1 MYPVPRAV
9 PVPVGIPVLAI
20 SVSKEVTHLPAAEV
34 VDLHQLTQKTNK
46 FPVRKTQHAFSLK
59 QNIKDVITPTENF
72 SLKTQSSIFF
82 LQCSQFSYP
91 HNLYECADLEGVKGG
106 LHPPY
111 PGKST
116 LVKFPL
122 KIIENRIRP
131 LPLSP
136 DKHNINSLDPPSPR
150 NYCGSAHV
158 HEPQKKAISLY
169 MHFFF
174 ATRCNVSLIYI

>member
-59 QNIKDVITPTENF
+59 QNIKDVITPNENF

-82 LQCSQFSYP
+82 P
-91 HNLYECADLEGVKGG
+91 
-106 LHPPY
+106 
-111 PGKST
+111 T
-116 LVKFPL
+116 M
-122 KIIENRIRP
+122 
-131 LPLSP
+131 LS
-136 DKHNINSLDPPSPR
+136 IFIPS
-150 NYCGSAHV
+150 
-158 HEPQKKAISLY
+158 
-169 MHFFF
+169 
-174 ATRCNVSLIYI
+174 